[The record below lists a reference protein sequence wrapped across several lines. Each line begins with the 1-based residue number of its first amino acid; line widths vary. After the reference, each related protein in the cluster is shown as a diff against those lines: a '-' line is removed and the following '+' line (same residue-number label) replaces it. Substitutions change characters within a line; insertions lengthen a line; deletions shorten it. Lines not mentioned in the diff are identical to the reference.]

1 MGNRDALLDGATQCL
16 YEKGYARTTARD
28 IATAAGVSLAA
39 IGYHFGSKEALLDA
53 ALQRAIEEWGDRLA
67 ASLAGVGPA
76 GTAHQAGA
84 GDADRPGGA
93 EQFERAWA
101 GVLSSLTDS
110 RPLWAVQFELIA
122 HLQRTP
128 DLRHSYAEATRRARL
143 ELAAIFGTET
153 TDETSAMRVGAFYQ
167 ALLVGVVGLW
177 LVDPSDAPSAA
188 DLLASIRTVAAGLTR
203 D

>member
-39 IGYHFGSKEALLDA
+39 IGYHYGSKEALLDA

-67 ASLAGVGPA
+67 ASLADA
-76 GTAHQAGA
+76 GRA
-84 GDADRPGGA
+84 GGA
-93 EQFERAWA
+93 EQFERAWS
-101 GVLSSLTDS
+101 GVLASLADN

-122 HLQRTP
+122 HIQRTP
-128 DLRHSYAEATRRARL
+128 ELRRRYTEATRRARL
-143 ELAAIFGTET
+143 ELAAIFGTDT
-153 TDETSAMRVGAFYQ
+153 ADEPTALRVGAFYQ

-177 LVDPSDAPSAA
+177 LVDPDDAPSAA
-188 DLLASIRTVAAGLTR
+188 DLLGSVRTVAAGLGPR
-203 D
+203 

>member
-39 IGYHFGSKEALLDA
+39 IGYHYGSKEALLDA

-67 ASLAGVGPA
+67 ASLATVGEA
-76 GTAHQAGA
+76 GGT
-84 GDADRPGGA
+84 GGA
-93 EQFERAWA
+93 ARFEQAWA
-101 GVLSSLTDS
+101 GVLASLADS

-128 DLRHSYAEATRRARL
+128 ELRHSYAEATRQARL

-153 TDETSAMRVGAFYQ
+153 ADEATALRVGAFYQ

-177 LVDPSDAPSAA
+177 LVDPADAPSAP
-188 DLLASIRTVAAGLTR
+188 DLRDSIRTVAASLTAG
-203 D
+203 